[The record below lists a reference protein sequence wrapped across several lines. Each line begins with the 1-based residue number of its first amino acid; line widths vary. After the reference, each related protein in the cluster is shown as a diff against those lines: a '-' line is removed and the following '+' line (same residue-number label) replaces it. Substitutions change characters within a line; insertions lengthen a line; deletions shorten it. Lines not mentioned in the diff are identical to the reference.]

1 MSIFLASR
9 EFFRFFLMSGNMRTR
24 RGRRHGNR
32 HQLFVGIVFNFGFPI
47 KSGLRS
53 LSFNKFCCLWFYFI
67 CLIDIM
73 ANCGLGLQ
81 GSYRCVKSRSQFG
94 FFSINQSYFLA
105 NSMIVNV
112 RSNQKSVSISGEEGT
127 TLCNIIANRH
137 GKMGSKL
144 RGDIIINGNK

>member
-1 MSIFLASR
+1 MGTLEIR
-9 EFFRFFLMSGNMRTR
+9 IR
-24 RGRRHGNR
+24 RYGNR
-32 HQLFVGIVFNFGFPI
+32 HQIFVGIVSNFGFPI

-53 LSFNKFCCLWFYFI
+53 MSFNKVLCLWFYFI

-94 FFSINQSYFLA
+94 FFSINQSNFLA

-112 RSNQKSVSISGEEGT
+112 RNNQNSVSILGEEGT